1 MGGIHHNCI
10 VHQTYL
16 YITQDEQVFS
26 IGQFYRD
33 MSAIVQRP
41 RIDPSINIILHLYVC
56 MYVNL
61 ATDFYIYK
69 VEAYVLRCRHLTQNC
84 FGNSV
89 PSWMLNAAVLV
100 LLIPLFYSKYRN
112 ENRTFWRGPRS
123 MTKDFVRFFLQ
134 SCCIVPLDVLTKAY
148 IGGVKCNS
156 NHQT

>member
-1 MGGIHHNCI
+1 MQSTFNHPPP
-10 VHQTYL
+10 YL
-16 YITQDEQVFS
+16 PGSPTHPQQN
-26 IGQFYRD
+26 
-33 MSAIVQRP
+33 MHP
-41 RIDPSINIILHLYVC
+41 PWRIYCTVINISSMYVCMYVC